1 MVKNSPVSAGDMGS
15 VSDAGTKTPHAE
27 GQLSLR
33 AASKEACALKPR
45 PSAAHV

>member
-27 GQLSLR
+27 GQLSLQATTRECPR
-33 AASKEACALKPR
+33 ATMKTQHR
-45 PSAAHV
+45 